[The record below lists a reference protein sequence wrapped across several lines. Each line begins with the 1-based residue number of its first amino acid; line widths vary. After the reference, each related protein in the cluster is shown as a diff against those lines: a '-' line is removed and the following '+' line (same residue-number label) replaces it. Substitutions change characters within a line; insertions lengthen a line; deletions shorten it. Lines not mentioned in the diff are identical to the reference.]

1 MNAQSRP
8 PRMSDVAKLAGVGT
22 MTVSRV
28 LSGSVKV
35 SEETTKRVFD
45 AIATL
50 NCRRNE
56 VARALRDQRS
66 HQIGVI
72 IPNLADPFFAICA
85 QTVSIVAKEHAYSV
99 IIATAD
105 EDPHTGDSEASRM
118 LRRQVDGFVIIPA
131 AGNLSPTAGNEVSRP
146 AVVNL
151 DRPIENSSFDSV
163 VVENRSGSQLG
174 VNHLIQHG
182 HRRIAF
188 FGLSRN
194 LFTIRARFE
203 GYRDALKKASLKA
216 EFYFGNATQTEMIS
230 TIRSVLDG
238 KNPPTAFYCSNNL
251 ITRNAIHALA
261 HFKVRVLESV
271 ALVGFDDFETANILN
286 PPLTVVRQPITDLAR
301 MGANILFSRLLND
314 DRTERGKHIV
324 LPVELVL
331 RDSCGTHQKPSAP
344 RKREIAEALVYTK

>member
-1 MNAQSRP
+1 
-8 PRMSDVAKLAGVGT
+8 

-28 LSGSVKV
+28 LSGSVRV
-35 SEETTKRVFD
+35 SDETSKRVFD
-45 AIATL
+45 AIERL
-50 NCRRNE
+50 NYRPNE

-72 IPNLADPFFAICA
+72 VPNLIDPFFAICA
-85 QTVSIVAKEHAYSV
+85 QTVNVVAKEYSYSV

-105 EDPHTGDSEASRM
+105 EDPEIEYNEASRM
-118 LRRQVDGFVIIPA
+118 LRRQVEGFVVIPA
-131 AGNLSPTAGNEVSRP
+131 ADGASRITGNEFSRTP
-146 AVVNL
+146 IVTL
-151 DRPIENSSFDSV
+151 DRPIENSSCDSV

-194 LFTIRARFE
+194 LYTIRARFE
-203 GYRDALKKASLKA
+203 GYREAVKKAKFKP
-216 EFYFGNATQTEMIS
+216 EFYFGNGTQAEMLATVRT
-230 TIRSVLDG
+230 VLEG
-238 KNPPTAFYCSNNL
+238 KDPPTAFYCSNNL

-261 HFKVRVLESV
+261 RLKIRIPESI

-314 DRTERGKHIV
+314 DLTDRGKRII
-324 LPVELVL
+324 LPVELII
-331 RDSCGTHQKPSAP
+331 RESCGLRHKTSAS
-344 RKREIAEALVYTK
+344 RKHDISESALTPT